1 MLVVPWEVLKK
12 GRQSGYRIKCP
23 RKPLNKLLE
32 CSRLRLSQ
40 ARFQQRIAVVPDLF
54 RCSLGVS
61 ALPAPCRVV
70 HSSHTICVEW
80 RALPELTF
88 IAGFSYT
95 RLQPSSET
103 TLVSMHTV
111 LLLVIALSGYHILL

>member
-1 MLVVPWEVLKK
+1 MTVHQIGATPVSCSVGGLEKK
-12 GRQSGYRIKCP
+12 GG
-23 RKPLNKLLE
+23 N
-32 CSRLRLSQ
+32 Q
-40 ARFQQRIAVVPDLF
+40 AIVSNV
-54 RCSLGVS
+54 LGVS

-70 HSSHTICVEW
+70 HSSHKICVEW

-103 TLVSMHTV
+103 MLVSVHSV
-111 LLLVIALSGYHILL
+111 FLLIYALSGYHILP